1 MAPNTDIIN
10 EWIKINRK
18 FSPIP
23 ALEELGIIIKKTER
37 GYVNSELLGIIIL
50 ATAANTTL
58 ETASEAIRGIL
69 GEAPSADTVLRH
81 IEKHDENKLE
91 RMINK
96 ALEKIFKTSWIPKV
110 KALVAID
117 ITDIP
122 YYGNIDAAE
131 VKHTKPGKGTH
142 YAFRFIV
149 ASIVSERGKFIL
161 HIHLIR
167 KGEDLKE
174 ALEKVL
180 KAVRKLV
187 KIAWL
192 ILDKGFFQVRV
203 IRMLK
208 RMGISFVIA
217 VPRRERLDELASH
230 GSFIARYTVT
240 SKKYGREPVYVVGFV
255 DEKGAVYY
263 ATNKLIRRKRCGD
276 MHRRYK
282 KRWRIEVSFA
292 VVKGALAKTTSR
304 AASVRIFLFGISC
317 ILYNLWILTNFS
329 WTSREA
335 KMRIKAPETRKRYT
349 HWILIVLIVI
359 IATYLSQYKQLLL
372 NDDFK

>member
-1 MAPNTDIIN
+1 LAPNTDIID
-10 EWIKINRK
+10 EWIKTNRK
-18 FSPIP
+18 FSPVP
-23 ALEELGIIIKKTER
+23 TLEELEIVIKETER
-37 GYVNSELLGIIIL
+37 GYTNSELLRIMVL
-50 ATAANTTL
+50 ATVAKTTL
-58 ETASEAIRGIL
+58 EAASEAIRGVL

-81 IEKHDENKLE
+81 IEKHDEDKLE

-96 ALEKIFKTSWIPKV
+96 ALEKSFRASWIPKI

-117 ITDIP
+117 ITDIL
-122 YYGNIDAAE
+122 YYGDIGAAE
-131 VKHTKPGKGTH
+131 VKHTKPRKGTH
-142 YAFRFIV
+142 YAFRFLV

-167 KGEDLKE
+167 KEEDLRK
-174 ALEKVL
+174 ALKNVL

-192 ILDKGFFQVRV
+192 ILDKGFFQTRI
-203 IRMLK
+203 IRMLR

-217 VPRRERLDELASH
+217 VPKRKRLDELALQ
-230 GSFIARYTVT
+230 GSFVARYYVA
-240 SKKYGREPVYVVGFV
+240 SREYGRELVYIVGFV

-292 VVKGALAKTTSR
+292 VVKGALARTASR
-304 AASVRIFLFGISC
+304 AASVRIFLFGIFLCS
-317 ILYNLWILTNFS
+317 L
-329 WTSREA
+329 
-335 KMRIKAPETRKRYT
+335 
-349 HWILIVLIVI
+349 
-359 IATYLSQYKQLLL
+359 
-372 NDDFK
+372 